1 MTVAGTCLVFR
12 PLLLADAAGGG
23 PRSVPARCSAV
34 ALGGNSDEALTTTAP
49 AGSSSG
55 ARRVG
60 LDPASTA
67 CAAGSRHRPPSLE
80 AQRGLASQGPGHL
93 AWLQGIVFAS
103 FVVKLVQKETT
114 RELRMRNVPASMR
127 RASPGTACARALA
140 AQVGGWAACGS
151 PICST
156 SAPARRSCNPPSVC
170 TALISIMHIGD

>member
-114 RELRMRNVPASMR
+114 RSFGCGTCRPRCAE
-127 RASPGTACARALA
+127 PGTACARALA

-156 SAPARRSCNPPSVC
+156 SAPARRSCNPPPVC